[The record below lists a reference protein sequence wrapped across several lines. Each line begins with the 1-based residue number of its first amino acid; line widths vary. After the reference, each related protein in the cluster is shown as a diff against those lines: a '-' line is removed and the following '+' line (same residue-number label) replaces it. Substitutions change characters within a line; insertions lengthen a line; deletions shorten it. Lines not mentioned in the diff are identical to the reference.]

1 MIDNYVL
8 FALSS
13 FVFFY
18 GGYPF
23 LKGLFKEIGK
33 IQPGMMTLISV
44 AISVA
49 LKSSI
54 WKNGYQL
61 PESPKNGSIPL
72 ILLLYR

>member
-1 MIDNYVL
+1 VIDNYVL

-44 AISVA
+44 AISAA

-54 WKNGYQL
+54 
-61 PESPKNGSIPL
+61 
-72 ILLLYR
+72 